1 MDQGGINITF
11 NLKINPEET
20 ITIIGEFLKTYI
32 ENAHAHGVVIG
43 LSGGIDSAVTAVLC
57 NNILGPEKTLCIFM
71 PDETTPSSDDKHQA
85 KLIEK
90 FNLQSIE
97 IEISPI
103 IRRFNS
109 VMIDELNKEQLA
121 NIKART
127 RMIILYHHAFIHKRL
142 VCGASNKSEVLT
154 GYYTK
159 YGDGGADIQPI
170 ADLYKTQVYQLA
182 QHLKIPKPLL
192 IKPPTAGLWQGQTDE
207 QELGM
212 SYATLDQILYGLE
225 LKYTNTQIAKE
236 VNLSEDEV
244 ERIRQL
250 RIRSQH
256 KRRLPLIPKFGIRT
270 PGFDWR
276 VPVQEG

>member
-1 MDQGGINITF
+1 
-11 NLKINPEET
+11 
-20 ITIIGEFLKTYI
+20 
-32 ENAHAHGVVIG
+32 
-43 LSGGIDSAVTAVLC
+43 
-57 NNILGPEKTLCIFM
+57 M
-71 PDETTPSSDDKHQA
+71 PDETTPAADEKHQSL
-85 KLIEK
+85 LIEK
-90 FNLQSIE
+90 FNIPYLE
-97 IEISPI
+97 IEIAPI

-109 VMIDELNKEQLA
+109 VLEEKTTKEHLA

-127 RMIILYHHAFIHKRL
+127 RMILLYHHAFIRKSI
-142 VCGASNKSEVLT
+142 VCGASNKSEFLT

-182 QHLKIPKPLL
+182 QYLKIPKQIL
-192 IKPPTAGLWQGQTDE
+192 IKPPSAGLWHGQTDE

-212 SYATLDQILYGLE
+212 TYATLDQILYGLE
-225 LKYTNTQIAKE
+225 MKYNISRIAKE
-236 VNLSEDEV
+236 VEVTEEEV

-250 RIRSQH
+250 RIKSQH
-256 KRRLPLIPKFGIRT
+256 KRRLPLVPKLGSRT

>member
-1 MDQGGINITF
+1 
-11 NLKINPEET
+11 
-20 ITIIGEFLKTYI
+20 
-32 ENAHAHGVVIG
+32 VVIG
-43 LSGGIDSAVTAVLC
+43 LSGGIDSAVTAILC
-57 NNILGPEKTLCIFM
+57 KNILGPDKMLCIFM
-71 PDETTPSSDDKHQA
+71 PDESTPPADEKHQA
-85 KLIEK
+85 ALIEK
-90 FNLQSIE
+90 FKLPVKE

-109 VMIDELNKEQLA
+109 VLDDESQKELIA

-127 RMIILYHHAFIHKRL
+127 RMILLYHNAFKRQSL
-142 VCGASNKSEVLT
+142 VCGASNKSELLT

-159 YGDGGADIQPI
+159 YGDGGVDIQPI

-182 QHLKIPKPLL
+182 QHLKIPKPMLT
-192 IKPPTAGLWQGQTDE
+192 KSPSAGLWQGQTDE

-212 SYATLDQILYGLE
+212 TYATLDQILYGLE
-225 LKYTNTQIAKE
+225 MKYTNAQIAKE
-236 VNLSEDEV
+236 VKISEDEV

-256 KRRLPLIPKFGIRT
+256 KRRLPLVPKLGSRT